1 MFALQLAHRQ
11 HRCHASAQVAVY
23 ITELEH
29 VPHTSVGPHQSVHHI
44 SFTRSIRMST
54 VGLRERPCQRQD
66 GAITG
71 CPTPRPSLPW
81 TGAASVGVSGDCLL
95 AHASALQ
102 RKLAGAAASGHRCS
116 CPLARRQRAPTPR
129 RKAPARPQHLHQRY
143 LWGPGLGAAAPRH
156 AVRARTGRP
165 KLRPAL
171 SPAGATRRWAFRS
184 RQQRDPAAAAA
195 GGPPAAPGVL
205 TPRRAAPA
213 APQPARPRGTP
224 ARARP
229 HSATRRAAARRPL
242 CSPPGRRPAQ
252 SARPCTH
259 PSRRG

>member
-195 GGPPAAPGVL
+195 GGRRGGAPGGAG
-205 TPRRAAPA
+205 RAHAQARGARSTSTSA
-213 APQPARPRGTP
+213 ASGDPGAG
-224 ARARP
+224 
-229 HSATRRAAARRPL
+229 AAA
-242 CSPPGRRPAQ
+242 
-252 SARPCTH
+252 
-259 PSRRG
+259 

>member
-195 GGPPAAPGVL
+195 GGRRGAPGGAGCAHAQARGARS
-205 TPRRAAPA
+205 TSTSAASGDPGA
-213 APQPARPRGTP
+213 G
-224 ARARP
+224 
-229 HSATRRAAARRPL
+229 AAA
-242 CSPPGRRPAQ
+242 
-252 SARPCTH
+252 
-259 PSRRG
+259 